1 MITLNQY
8 LKKEHEWE
16 KEESAARRT
25 FEEAKRAYANI
36 TANRPDVR
44 TCIFIPFCEAVA
56 EKCKEMGAFSN
67 PKIAYYENG
76 IYLHYAVIHDESDPH
91 AHRKLSISLEVPH
104 DLDKKAM
111 CSLRKSIRG
120 CWVWRKISH
129 EEALNSDENLKFI
142 LRGAYEIG
150 DSVRV
155 VSKTSRH
162 NGEYGIIRD
171 VSHGDRSDI
180 FRVELESGER
190 VNLALNSLVIFR

>member
-1 MITLNQY
+1 MNQY

-16 KEESAARRT
+16 IEESAAHRAV
-25 FEEAKRAYANI
+25 EEAKRAYANI
-36 TANRPDVR
+36 AANRPNMR

-56 EKCKEMGAFSN
+56 EKCKQTGIFPN
-67 PKIAYYENG
+67 PKITYYEG
-76 IYLHYAVIHDESDPH
+76 DTYAYSASIYDASDPH
-91 AHRKLSISLEVPH
+91 AHRKLSISLDVPQ
-104 DLDKKAM
+104 DLDKKPM
-111 CSLRKSIRG
+111 YSLRKSIRG

-129 EEALNSDENLKFI
+129 EEALDSDENLKFI

-155 VSKTSRH
+155 VSKTSSH

-180 FRVELESGER
+180 VRVELESGER